1 MNENQICLQMREV
14 SETIIAT
21 ADSKGKEKDLKRILN
36 SPTRDTELK
45 ASEEWLSY
53 LKLLLPTLIT

>member
-1 MNENQICLQMREV
+1 MNENQICHQMREV

-21 ADSKGKEKDLKRILN
+21 ADSKVKEKVLKRILN
-36 SPTRDTELK
+36 SPTRDTGLK

-53 LKLLLPTLIT
+53 